1 LNIEAY
7 ISSGIL
13 EAYASGLL
21 TAAERE
27 EVERMLIL
35 YPVLQ
40 EELTKIE
47 ETQIWFLQQ
56 AAIKP
61 DETIKIKILEQT
73 KRSIQAK
80 SNSKSFQ
87 PYFWAVAASVS
98 IALVTSLLS
107 VYFYFKW
114 QGSEKSLANLLAQNQ
129 QLAQDYTIVNQK
141 IDQLENDLSVLYNP
155 GIERI
160 ILNGTPN
167 APDAQAFVFWNK
179 EKEEIYLQLQNLQAL
194 AHDQHYQLWA
204 IIDGQPVDA
213 GVFDFSKDA
222 LLKMKRLPGNISTF
236 AITIE
241 PRGGK
246 SSPTLETMQAAGN
259 TAKS

>member
-1 LNIEAY
+1 MNIEAY

-13 EAYASGLL
+13 EAYTSGAL
-21 TAAERE
+21 TSAERE
-27 EVERMLIL
+27 EVERMLVL
-35 YPVLQ
+35 YPILQ
-40 EELTKIE
+40 EELAKIE

-56 AAIKP
+56 AAIQPNDAVKN
-61 DETIKIKILEQT
+61 KILEQT

-80 SNSKSFQ
+80 SNTKSVQ

-98 IALVTSLLS
+98 IALISSVLS

-141 IDQLENDLSVLYNP
+141 IDRLENDLSVLYNP
-155 GIERI
+155 NTERI

-194 AHDQHYQLWA
+194 AQNQQYQLWA

-222 LLKMKRLPGNISTF
+222 LLKMKPLPGNISSNHVE
-236 AITIE
+236 ASL
-241 PRGGK
+241 R
-246 SSPTLETMQAAGN
+246 LL
-259 TAKS
+259 

>member
-1 LNIEAY
+1 MNIEAY

-21 TAAERE
+21 SAAERE
-27 EVERMLIL
+27 EVERMLL
-35 YPVLQ
+35 QHPVLK
-40 EELTKIE
+40 EELSKIE
-47 ETQIWFLQQ
+47 ETQTWLLQQ
-56 AAIKP
+56 AAIQP
-61 DETIKIKILEQT
+61 DEAVKNKIFEQT

-80 SNSKSFQ
+80 ANAKSSQ

-98 IALVTSLLS
+98 IALVSSLLS

-114 QGSEKSLANLLAQNQ
+114 QSSEKSLSNLLAQNQ
-129 QLAQDYTIVNQK
+129 QLAQEYSIVNQK
-141 IDQLENDLSVLYNP
+141 IDRLENDLSVLYNP
-155 GIERI
+155 NTERI

-179 EKEEIYLQLQNLQAL
+179 EKQEIYLQLQNLQAL
-194 AHDQHYQLWA
+194 AQNQQYQLWA

-241 PRGGK
+241 PRGGMP
-246 SSPTLETMQAAGN
+246 SPTLETMQAAGN
-259 TAKS
+259 TVKS

>member
-1 LNIEAY
+1 MNIEAY

-21 TAAERE
+21 NAAERE
-27 EVERMLIL
+27 EVERMLVL
-35 YPVLQ
+35 YPILQ
-40 EELTKIE
+40 EELAKIE

-56 AAIKP
+56 VAIQP
-61 DETIKIKILEQT
+61 DESVKNAILDQT

-80 SNSKSFQ
+80 STIKSAQ
-87 PYFWAVAASVS
+87 PYFWAVAASIS
-98 IALVTSLLS
+98 IALISSLLS

-114 QGSEKSLANLLAQNQ
+114 QGSEKSLAKLIAQNQ

-155 GIERI
+155 NTERI
-160 ILNGTPN
+160 ILTGTPN
-167 APDAQAFVFWNK
+167 APDAQASVFWNK
-179 EKEEIYLQLQNLQAL
+179 EKEEIYLQLQNLQAI
-194 AHDQHYQLWA
+194 AQDQQFQLWA

-222 LLKMKRLPGNISTF
+222 LLKMKPLPGNISTF

-246 SSPTLETMQAAGN
+246 PSPTLETMQAAGN